1 MLCCC
6 SFLIETLLLLELL
19 LYPGENIVG
28 RDGAFCTVPLPAP
41 SMSKRHATIS
51 ITVFRSNGQHSSEAT
66 ETLIWDMGS
75 LNGTRKG
82 RLKLKPNV
90 RYALTEGDKVTLAD
104 LPCQYVALGAA
115 EGERGKGE
123 AGTADCLAEER
134 GEETNMP
141 KQQSCEVKLRTEM
154 GAEAEREMAS
164 AANGERGC
172 LTPRREQ
179 GGAELRGSQ
188 EVSPRPLMAE
198 LKDQTPTP
206 LVPESDAESDE
217 ERKGWRPRAVKS
229 LGKQHVVFIYT
240 DLLI

>member
-1 MLCCC
+1 MTP
-6 SFLIETLLLLELL
+6 FLPSLLPPLLLLELL
-19 LYPGENIVG
+19 LYPGENVVG
-28 RDGAFCTVPLPAP
+28 RDAAFCTVPLPAP

-51 ITVFRSNGQHSSEAT
+51 ITVFRSNGRHAGEVT

-82 RLKLKPNV
+82 RLKLKPHV
-90 RYALTEGDKVTLAD
+90 RYALIEGDKVTLAD

-123 AGTADCLAEER
+123 AGTADCPVGVG

-141 KQQSCEVKLRTEM
+141 VQQSCEVKLRTEM
-154 GAEAEREMAS
+154 GAEAEGEMAS
-164 AANGERGC
+164 AANGERGS
-172 LTPRREQ
+172 LTPRSEQ
-179 GGAELRGSQ
+179 GGAILRGSQ
-188 EVSPRPLMAE
+188 GTSPTPPVAE
-198 LKDQTPTP
+198 PKAQTPAP
-206 LVPESDAESDE
+206 LVPESDAESDG
-217 ERKGWRPRAVKS
+217 EREGWRPRAGKS